1 MREVVA
7 TGPAARGRSVIGPTT
22 VCRVPRRI
30 RFASVAGV
38 LIAVASLTTTVGSAA
53 AQAPA
58 ASQTQPSTQGLGVRI
73 DAPPA
78 LLKYHNRP
86 ITTFR
91 ATVLS
96 RPPSERA
103 AALVQRLDLLLEHA
117 TSGPS
122 VTTRSINGATVI
134 AVDGRDVFAIVPE
147 DVDTLA
153 GETESQRAAEAAQR
167 LQQAIEETIE
177 MRTPARILQG
187 VERSVGAT
195 LLFFVLMMVL
205 FRIYRILAVRL
216 PTRAEQQVHKM
227 TGDTARLIT
236 ASRATDLLRHI
247 VAVLAFV
254 MGVLLTYNWLTFVF
268 RSFPYTRPWGE
279 SLRAFFT
286 GRFIFFGEKIVQST
300 PDLFTAVLILL
311 ITRFFVRISNT
322 FFLAAER
329 GTVDIPWL
337 SQEIAQP
344 TRRIAATMLWL
355 GGIVVAYPYLPGSDS
370 EAFKGASLFL
380 GLVISLGSSSV
391 VNQMMSGLTITY
403 SRALR
408 RGDFVRIGET
418 EGTVL
423 SLGPLS
429 SKIKTARGEEV
440 TIPNAVV
447 VSHVTTNYSRFDKT
461 EGVFFGTSITIGYDT
476 PWRQVRALL
485 LLAAERTQGVRKNPA
500 PRVLQSALHDFYVE
514 YMLLVSIDQPRE
526 RGLVLDRLHANI
538 LDAFN
543 EFDVQITSPNY
554 EADPGTPKTVPRSR
568 WYAAPAVADLK
579 ATDRT
584 GV

>member
-1 MREVVA
+1 MRGVPKTSMRPAFTRISAVV
-7 TGPAARGRSVIGPTT
+7 V
-22 VCRVPRRI
+22 
-30 RFASVAGV
+30 FV
-38 LIAVASLTTTVGSAA
+38 LWTIFGGSAVAQTPVDNQPQAATTPDLRVRRD
-53 AQAPA
+53 APA
-58 ASQTQPSTQGLGVRI
+58 
-73 DAPPA
+73 A

-96 RPPSERA
+96 RTPEERVA
-103 AALVQRLDLLLEHA
+103 SIVRRLDLLLENA
-117 TSGPS
+117 AGGMS
-122 VTTRSINGATVI
+122 VTTRTLSGATAIVI
-134 AVDGRDVFAIVPE
+134 DGRDVFAIVSE

-153 GETESQRAAEAAQR
+153 GETESQRAADAAQR
-167 LQQAIEETIE
+167 LQQAIEETVE
-177 MRTPARILQG
+177 ARTPARILRG
-187 VERSVGAT
+187 VEQSVGAT
-195 LLFFVLMMVL
+195 LLFFVLMMLV
-205 FRIYRILAVRL
+205 FRAYKILAVRL
-216 PTRAEQQVHKM
+216 PTRAEQQVQKM
-227 TGDTARLIT
+227 TGDTAQLIT

-247 VAVLAFV
+247 IAVLAFTV
-254 MGVLLTYNWLTFVF
+254 AVLLTYNWLTFVF

-279 SLRAFFT
+279 SLRSFLT
-286 GRFIFFGEKIVQST
+286 GRFTLFGEKIVDSI
-300 PDLFTAVLILL
+300 PDLFTAGLILL

-329 GTVDIPWL
+329 GTVDMPWL

-370 EAFKGASLFL
+370 EAFKGASVFI

-403 SRALR
+403 SRSLR

-423 SLGPLS
+423 SVGPLS
-429 SKIKTARGEEV
+429 AKIKTSRGEEV

-461 EGVFFGTSITIGYDT
+461 EGVFFGTAITIGYDV

-485 LLAAERTQGVRKNPA
+485 LLAAERTEGVRSQPTPKV
-500 PRVLQSALHDFYVE
+500 RQVALHDSYVE
-514 YMLLVSIDQPRE
+514 YLLLVALEQPSDRI
-526 RGLVLDRLHANI
+526 VVMDRLHASI

-543 EFDVQITSPNY
+543 EYDVQITSPNY
-554 EADPGTPKTVPRSR
+554 EGDPEAPKTVPRSR
-568 WYAAPAVADLK
+568 WFAAPAVGDVKSSDTA
-579 ATDRT
+579 
-584 GV
+584 GISG